1 MYYKYKLGYIMTQ
14 EILAGYEVSKMNAV
28 RHGILSKE
36 TILPYEN
43 QSEYQN
49 LLQTLITQHN
59 PSNLTEEYLVEEL
72 VGIIWRKKRL
82 KLAENATFKK
92 FLSLGIRYDNEDAIK
107 FGLVTESK
115 HRNSYKYSITNALTN
130 TEEEN
135 INDLQELEAC
145 LETETKILENIKQ
158 SDNFNS
164 AINHL
169 DAQMLEYWEYYLK
182 QNSSRKKDLETLIK
196 FIQEQ
201 FIEERR
207 NLIEEINARPLIRT
221 QAIGLAL
228 MPNDSYEKLHRYET
242 YLDRKFEKTL
252 AMLIRLKESQN
263 PNQFK
268 DDSKA
273 IDV

>member
-1 MYYKYKLGYIMTQ
+1 MTQ
-14 EILAGYEVSKMNAV
+14 EILVGYEVSKMNAV

-72 VGIIWRKKRL
+72 AGIIWRKKRL

-92 FLSLGIRYDNEDAIK
+92 FLARGIAYGNEDAIK

-115 HRNSYKYSITNALTN
+115 HRNSYQYSINNALTN

-135 INDLQELEAC
+135 INDVQELKTC

-169 DAQMLEYWEYYLK
+169 DVQMLEYWEYYLK

-207 NLIEEINARPLIRT
+207 NLIEEINARPLIKT

-252 AMLIRLKESQN
+252 AMLIRLKESEN
-263 PNQFK
+263 TDQFK
-268 DDSKA
+268 ADNKA
-273 IDV
+273 IDVQIQFKQP